1 MASDILGLFAS
12 PQQYERQRQADM
24 EAQALQMARLSP
36 KEQGQFGIAYGA
48 QQLGRAIGG
57 ALGGEDPQL
66 KIISQRQALAG
77 QLDPSNPDSYMK
89 VAQIAAQSGD
99 QKFAI
104 AVADAGRQAAVQVA
118 QANKERQ
125 LAVPAD
131 IQKAQMIP
139 QIQDALDQ
147 YKLLPPSPERDRAIR
162 LLENQLKVLIGDKAT
177 NIAAPLQV
185 ANRIAEITRIQANLD
200 PASQDYKILQAEKDQ
215 LQRPEKPFTPA
226 TQIQVANRISEITR
240 LQATLDPES
249 QEYKVLQAEKIQ
261 LERSEKPAAIAPPL
275 QVAERLRQISVAQRS
290 LAKDSPEYQDLEVE
304 RLQLQKAEKQEATPN
319 EIQIATSFALRKGE
333 RGTPEFNQEFYDQLT
348 RLTTKDTKENIK
360 EVGVAE
366 GTRAPV
372 YLDVNN
378 DTQFTYQKGADG
390 KQIRV
395 PYVGGVDRTTA
406 KVSATA
412 SSVGET
418 AFTKQLAELDAKK
431 VAQAIET
438 RDNAISSLNSLNR
451 LNQLNQQDLI
461 SGTFATGRL
470 GATNLLQTLGLVSGK
485 DIDRLSAS
493 ENYQKTAGDVILAT
507 LGGRLGAGFS
517 NEDRKFIQSLVPQL
531 ENSPQARKQL
541 IEFMV
546 QKNQSIVDETTR
558 LENYAREKSSLKGY
572 VPKIPIVN
580 IGKSSLKNLSDDEL
594 LKQAKEKGIIVKPK
608 Q

>member
-1 MASDILGLFAS
+1 MPTRNFSIQTDGLFD
-12 PQQYERQRQADM
+12 QYGNLDYQSQLAKRQVERDAENARSEFDRIMAPPFSQSLRTEFTPADVENIQLTPDAEPYSALSVRQAPPSVVGGMFSPEISRAAEMQYLQGRQKEMRDRALAF
-24 EAQALQMARLSP
+24 AQLSP
-36 KEQGQFGIAYGA
+36 MQQADYGFYRGG
-48 QQLGRAIGG
+48 QQLGDALGG
-57 ALGGEDPQL
+57 ALGGQDPQL
-66 KIISQRQALAG
+66 KLISQRQRLLS
-77 QLDPSNPDSYMK
+77 QLDRS
-89 VAQIAAQSGD
+89 
-99 QKFAI
+99 
-104 AVADAGRQAAVQVA
+104 
-118 QANKERQ
+118 
-125 LAVPAD
+125 
-131 IQKAQMIP
+131 
-139 QIQDALDQ
+139 
-147 YKLLPPSPERDRAIR
+147 
-162 LLENQLKVLIGDKAT
+162 
-177 NIAAPLQV
+177 
-185 ANRIAEITRIQANLD
+185 
-200 PASQDYKILQAEKDQ
+200 
-215 LQRPEKPFTPA
+215 
-226 TQIQVANRISEITR
+226 
-240 LQATLDPES
+240 DPES
-249 QEYKVLQAEKIQ
+249 YKKIALQAQQTGDSELATLVSEAGRK
-261 LERSEKPAAIAPPL
+261 LELDTSLI
-275 QVAERLRQISVAQRS
+275 AQRT
-290 LAKDSPEYQDLEVE
+290 
-304 RLQLQKAEKQEATPN
+304 AEKMTTEQRN
-319 EIQIATSFALRKGE
+319 ALAYADTVGA
-333 RGTPEFNQEFYDQLT
+333 RGTPEHTEAFKSRLEQLSVKPEAT
-348 RLTTKDTKENIK
+348 STEMKNATALADSVAKRGTQAWNDKYNSELIRLTTKEPKELSPNIDQ
-360 EVGVAE
+360 VGVAE

-412 SSVGET
+412 SSAGET
-418 AFTKQLAELDAKK
+418 AFTKQLGELDAKK

-470 GATNLLQTLGLVSGK
+470 GATNLLQTLGLASGK

-558 LENYAREKSSLKGY
+558 LENYARDKNSLKGY
-572 VPKIPIVN
+572 VPKVPIVN
-580 IGKSSLKNLSDDEL
+580 IGTSSLKNLSDDEL
-594 LKQAKEKGIIVKPK
+594 IKQAKEKGIIVKPK